1 LPAEADVVEV
11 QLEHLAHA
19 AALGDDRDVARL
31 HRHEGEVG
39 VDGDLGIGVLDAL
52 RVRTEEAHAVAVG
65 QLDHLA
71 LAFDALL
78 ADLLETGG
86 VDDGE
91 LDAFL
96 AALLDDSRHQVVPDR
111 DVDQVDHVRHVEH
124 RLESLER
131 ADVTALRVDRE
142 DRTLVA
148 VGRQI
153 LDDDVADGVGVGR
166 RTDDR
171 DSPRFE
177 ETVKHL
183 SPPVPARSGPH
194 RERP

>member
-1 LPAEADVVEV
+1 VAEADVVEV
-11 QLEHLAHA
+11 ELEHLAHA

-39 VDGDLGIGVLDAL
+39 VDRNLGIGVLDAL
-52 RVRTEEAHAVAVG
+52 RIGPEEAHAVAVG

-71 LAFDALL
+71 FSFDALL
-78 ADLLETGG
+78 TNLLEAGG

-91 LDAFL
+91 LDALL
-96 AALLDDSRHQVVPDR
+96 AALLDDRRHQVVPDR

-124 RLESLER
+124 RLEGLER
-131 ADVTALRVDRE
+131 PDVAALRVDRE

-148 VGRQI
+148 VGGQV

-177 ETVKHL
+177 ETVKHCF
-183 SPPVPARSGPH
+183 PPVPARSGP
-194 RERP
+194 RRGRL